1 MTMSHEELVR
11 ALIVERFSRWTP
23 PADRGRPR
31 RVAAYPAVREGMPFQ
46 PNPRNV
52 RSRPYR
58 RPTPVSRRSS

>member
-11 ALIVERFSRWTP
+11 ALIVERFSRSTP
-23 PADRGRPR
+23 PADGADPA
-31 RVAAYPAVREGMPFQ
+31 RVAAYPAVREGCLQ

-58 RPTPVSRRSS
+58 RPTPVSRRNP